1 MCNNDKYQRI
11 LIYMAIFWTLV
22 VLVLTGFSHPFRR
35 VSLIFTLVLGT
46 HFLFSLFL
54 WKNKHII
61 KWLRKLQLFNG
72 PFIHGK
78 WEGEMVSTW
87 IDPKTNKPLPPIPC
101 QIEIKQKFD
110 RLSVRMKT
118 KQSQSD
124 SVNTCLHYNPEN
136 ETCTLWYNYQNTS
149 FQDNRE
155 DNPIHF
161 GSVRLN
167 VIEEGN
173 SIHFEGEYW
182 TSRKTSGSM
191 VITKKIEKKR

>member
-1 MCNNDKYQRI
+1 MCNNDKYRSI
-11 LIYMAIFWTLV
+11 LIYITIICAILV
-22 VLVLTGFSHPFRR
+22 FAITGFSNPFRKI
-35 VSLIFTLVLGT
+35 SIISFLALCIHWLITLV
-46 HFLFSLFL
+46 L
-54 WKNKHII
+54 WKNKHVI
-61 KWLRKLQLFNG
+61 KWLRKFNLFNG

-136 ETCTLWYNYQNTS
+136 ETCTLWYNYQNTAY
-149 FQDNRE
+149 QDNRE